1 MKYNHLG
8 VPTTDEHEWAGY
20 LEGGKV
26 HYSDPPK
33 DPYCVE
39 WLKFNTDSPM
49 PKELQQQIHIAF
61 QVDDL
66 DAEIAGKKIILEPF
80 SPFEGRR
87 CAFILH
93 HGLLVELMQDT

>member
-1 MKYNHLG
+1 MKYDHIG

-33 DPYCVE
+33 DPFCVE
-39 WLKFNTDSPM
+39 WLKFGADSPM
-49 PKELQQQIHIAF
+49 PKELQQQTHIAF
-61 QVDDL
+61 EVDDL
-66 DAEIAGKKIILEPF
+66 DAELVGKNVLVPPF
-80 SPFEGRR
+80 APFEGRR

-93 HGLLVELMQDT
+93 HGLLVELMQNS